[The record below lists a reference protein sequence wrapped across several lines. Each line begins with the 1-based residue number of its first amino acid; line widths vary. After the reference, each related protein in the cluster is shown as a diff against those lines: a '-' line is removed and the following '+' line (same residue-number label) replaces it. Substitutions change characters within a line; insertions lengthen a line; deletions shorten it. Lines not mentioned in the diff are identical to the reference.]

1 MAAMRTAQSAY
12 FNWLVRHRWAAL
24 AVLLVVVSQAVIG
37 ASRVPIDFT
46 LEQFFPRWGE
56 ERERYDRYKRSFP
69 QEDMQVSAFWKDAR
83 PLSADV
89 YRDLRRAADLF
100 AEVGLEDVRWFGNV
114 EVAEATEMDGE
125 TGLRV
130 HRMIEEDSLSDAYVM
145 GVLSRYAG
153 DEMYRGYLWNAE
165 QTVFAIH
172 GALSESDMEDDRRRR
187 EVEEALQAELEI
199 LAGEG
204 TEFVVSGVPVTRS
217 RVPKLLNEDQRLF
230 VGAGVLLFLAV
241 LFLFFRHIGQALL
254 CLFSIIPAYLC
265 TVSLIGV
272 AGKNV
277 TVLTGFIPIIVLVVG
292 GSDVVHLLTRYRQK
306 RFGTKENER
315 AVVDSFS
322 ELATQCFYTSVTTA
336 IGFLSLMGTR
346 IGIVMDFGFFTAV
359 AIILTFVF
367 SMTLLPLLLSFSRRE
382 RFNDSGLEAAW
393 IRHLVAAAARTAL
406 RPSRRVLAGFAVVS
420 IAALALALTLRVDTY
435 LIDDLKKSAAV
446 RRDLLWLETNGFGIY
461 QVVLYVEA
469 SEDGV
474 LHSPEMLHWMDRFQ
488 RQVADE
494 PLVVNSFS
502 LPNLLEPVRKVV
514 ADGQDAGGLPSSQEE
529 AGQLILLAE
538 MQDPEFFADVYHP
551 LENEA
556 QVVLTVRDAGSRV
569 TLPFLD
575 KVDRYLDESPPPHG
589 RAFSTGTV
597 KLIQNYSA
605 QVLTNFGPSL
615 VIAVVLIFGV
625 MSYMFRSAKHGLI
638 ALIPNLFPLLV
649 LLAVMRIA
657 GFALKPSTVLV
668 CSIAF
673 GLAVD
678 DTIHVLGQFRRALG
692 EGVSRAAAIERSVR
706 ETGPAI
712 LMTTTVVCA
721 GFSVLMASRFE
732 VLFLV
737 GMMTVVSA
745 LSAVAADLL
754 VFPALV
760 TSLGWGSS
768 KRSAG
773 LESTTGDNSDEWT
786 RLETAV
792 EPFGA
797 VALDRCGRDWHPA
810 GSGGG
815 AER

>member
-1 MAAMRTAQSAY
+1 MAAVSA
-12 FNWLVRHRWAAL
+12 R
-24 AVLLVVVSQAVIG
+24 
-37 ASRVPIDFT
+37 RVPIDFT

-56 ERERYDRYKRSFP
+56 ERERYDRYKRSFAK
-69 QEDMQVSAFWKDAR
+69 EDMQVSAFWKDAR
-83 PLSADV
+83 PPSAEV
-89 YRDLRRAADLF
+89 YRDLQRAADAF
-100 AEVGLEDVRWFGNV
+100 AEVGLRDVRWFGNV

-130 HRMIEEDSLSDAYVM
+130 HPMIEEDSLSDAYVR
-145 GVLSRYAG
+145 GVLSRYAS

-172 GALSESDMEDDRRRR
+172 GALSESDMADDRRRR
-187 EVEEALQAELEI
+187 EVEETLQGELET

-230 VGAGVLLFLAV
+230 VGAGVMLFLAV
-241 LFLFFRHIGQALL
+241 LFVFFRHFGQGLL
-254 CLFSIIPAYLC
+254 CLFSIVPAYLC
-265 TVSLIGV
+265 TVSLIGI

-292 GSDVVHLLTRYRQK
+292 GGDVVHLLTRYR
-306 RFGTKENER
+306 RNRSEAKENVR

-322 ELATQCFYTSVTTA
+322 ELATPCFYTSVTTA

-367 SMTLLPLLLSFSRRE
+367 SMTLLPLLLSFSRRK
-382 RFNDSGLEAAW
+382 RFNDGGLEAVW
-393 IRHLVAAAARTAL
+393 ICHLVDAAARMAL
-406 RPSRRVLAGFAVVS
+406 RPSRRVLGGFAVVS
-420 IAALALALTLRVDTY
+420 IVALALALTLRVDTY

-446 RRDLLWLETNGFGIY
+446 RRDLLWLEANGFGIY
-461 QVVLYVEA
+461 QVVLYLEA

-474 LHSPEMLHWMDRFQ
+474 LHSPEMLRWMDRFQ
-488 RQVADE
+488 RQIADE
-494 PLVVNSFS
+494 PLVVSSFS
-502 LPNLLEPVRKVV
+502 LPDLLEPVRRIA
-514 ADGQDAGGLPSSQEE
+514 ADGPGAGGLPSSQAE

-538 MQDPEFFADVYHP
+538 MQDPDFFADVYHP
-551 LENEA
+551 LDNEA
-556 QVVLTVRDAGSRV
+556 QIVATVRDAGSRV

-575 KVDRYLDESPPPHG
+575 KVDRYLEESPPPRG
-589 RAFSTGTV
+589 KAFSTGTV

-625 MSYMFRSAKHGLI
+625 MSYMFRSAKQGLI

-678 DTIHVLGQFRRALG
+678 DTIHVLGRFRNALG
-692 EGVSRAAAIERSVR
+692 VGMNRAAAIERSVR

-745 LSAVAADLL
+745 ISAVAADLL

-760 TSLGWGSS
+760 TSLGRRGS
-768 KRSAG
+768 KRPAG

-792 EPFGA
+792 EPLGA
-797 VALDRCGRDWHPA
+797 VAFDRP
-810 GSGGG
+810 GGD
-815 AER
+815 R